1 MSKKANL
8 KTYSFWHPS
17 SLINVGKPARKNG
30 SNLASKSTFMREGA
44 AKSDKFLIF

>member
-17 SLINVGKPARKNG
+17 VSSYNINVGKPTRKNG
-30 SNLASKSTFMREGA
+30 SNLASKSPLMREGA
-44 AKSDKFLIF
+44 AKS